1 MIGFSFVLFW
11 SYLTLLGLNTL
22 LFSFQWRSGSRQ
34 GKIVSLYLWSML
46 LIQLASYLVAIR
58 TQNNLYL
65 SHLFFCTQ
73 FVLLGLFYYRVLRQ
87 AAQRRF
93 IVYYLSVAGL
103 LLAGQYALYPQLLF
117 RYNLLEV
124 FLTNY
129 FLVFCSLMYQYNSLS
144 RMQSDGFSVF
154 NWAVLVYSTLSLSFF
169 LFGNVM
175 AEIEIDISILAWLIN
190 NSILVL
196 FHLAVLLQW
205 KGLSGL
211 FTLKRRAHAQPYR

>member
-11 SYLTLLGLNTL
+11 SYFTLLGLNTL
-22 LFSFQWRSGSRQ
+22 LFSFQWRSASPQ
-34 GKIVSLYLWSML
+34 GKIVSLYLWSMFV
-46 LIQLASYLVAIR
+46 IQLVSYLVALH

-73 FVLLGLFYYRVLRQ
+73 FVLLGVFYYRVLAQ
-87 AAQRRF
+87 DAQRRF
-93 IVYYLSVAGL
+93 IVWYLSGAGL
-103 LLAGQYALYPQLLF
+103 LLAGQYALDPQLLF

-144 RMQSDGFSVF
+144 RMQNDGFSLF

-175 AEIEIDISILAWLIN
+175 AEIEINFSIPAWLIN
-190 NSILVL
+190 NCILVL

-205 KGLSGL
+205 KRLGT
-211 FTLKRRAHAQPYR
+211 FTFKKISHAGYR